1 MDMKKILAVSAA
13 VVGTVA
19 MADIVSSSVVG

>member
-1 MDMKKILAVSAA
+1 MDMKKILAVTAA
-13 VVGTVA
+13 VVGTTV